1 MKKVTKYEL
10 TPMERSTFRVVADAI
25 SNVCRLYGNECQKI
39 ENTIVNFS
47 DTDENKNECPFSCF
61 CPYYCDKEKEVFSD
75 VVRSIPIM
83 LEDIELNENNN

>member
-10 TPMERSTFRVVADAI
+10 TPMERSTFRTVADAI
-25 SNVCRLYGNECQKI
+25 SNVCKHYDDECQK
-39 ENTIVNFS
+39 ENY
-47 DTDENKNECPFSCF
+47 ECPFSCF

>member
-10 TPMERSTFRVVADAI
+10 TPMERSTFRAVADAI
-25 SNVCRLYGNECQKI
+25 SNVCKHYDDECQK
-39 ENTIVNFS
+39 ENI
-47 DTDENKNECPFSCF
+47 DECPFSCF
-61 CPYYCDKEKEVFSD
+61 CPYYGDKEKEVFSD

>member
-25 SNVCRLYGNECQKI
+25 SNVCKHYDDECQKN
-39 ENTIVNFS
+39 EDTTINFS
-47 DTDENKNECPFSCF
+47 DTDENKNKCPFFCF
-61 CPYYCDKEKEVFSD
+61 CPYFRDKEKEVFSD

>member
-25 SNVCRLYGNECQKI
+25 SNVCKHYDDECQK
-39 ENTIVNFS
+39 ENI
-47 DTDENKNECPFSCF
+47 ECPFSCF